1 MDHQLIGVLF
11 LSLSHLYLF
20 IPSFVKSVTFLRRLS
35 VCLSVCLS
43 VSIFVYLSICLL
55 KSVWPFNS
63 FLSVHSSDYLP
74 FHLSIYLSFLP
85 FWPLVCLT
93 VCLWVRLSNL
103 SFCPLID
110 FGLFKIKIQDQGH
123 FLYAFLKSFHVKK
136 NISKKYQNRET

>member
-20 IPSFVKSVTFLRRLS
+20 LLFLNLWLLS
-35 VCLSVCLS
+35 DVCLSVCLS
-43 VSIFVYLSICLL
+43 VFLSICL
-55 KSVWPFNS
+55 SVCWGLS
-63 FLSVHSSDYLP
+63 GHSVLFLSVHSSDYLP

-103 SFCPLID
+103 SFCPLIN
-110 FGLFKIKIQDQGH
+110 FGLFEIKIQDQGH

-136 NISKKYQNRET
+136 ISK

>member
-20 IPSFVKSVTFLRRLS
+20 LLFLNLWLFS
-35 VCLSVCLS
+35 DVCLSVCLS
-43 VSIFVYLSICLL
+43 VSIFVYLSISLL
-55 KSVWPFNS
+55 RSVWPFNS
-63 FLSVHSSDYLP
+63 LFICSFIWLSAP

-103 SFCPLID
+103 SFCPLIN

-136 NISKKYQNRET
+136 ISK